1 MAALRMKGFA
11 FIGAGLCE
19 RAVISPQQLKRDRR
33 EHEPFTGDTF
43 TQRNVAKPK
52 YFALIKPLLSLNT

>member
-1 MAALRMKGFA
+1 MAALRMKSFA
-11 FIGAGLCE
+11 FIGAGSCE
-19 RAVISPQQLKRDRR
+19 RAVISPRQLKRDRR

-52 YFALIKPLLSLNT
+52 YFALTKALLSLNS